1 MKLNIFLTLYAM
13 WENQKSAEKSAQ
25 HCYFA
30 LKLTFLSSPPQF
42 SKTSNFLPVCLQE
55 WHALFFHL
63 CINISN
69 YCSLYQLT
77 INLYVTRPLIQKK
90 KYKMHMQQMQRL

>member
-1 MKLNIFLTLYAM
+1 MC
-13 WENQKSAEKSAQ
+13 ENQKSAEKSTE

-30 LKLTFLSSPPQF
+30 LKLTLLSSPPQF
-42 SKTSNFLPVCLQE
+42 SKTSNFLPVCLRE

-77 INLYVTRPLIQKK
+77 INLYVTRPLIQKNK
-90 KYKMHMQQMQRL
+90 KIKNKMHMQRMQRLEA